1 MKKSL
6 LVVALGS
13 VFAAGTASAL
23 EVEKDF
29 YVGAELGGNVLV
41 GDQTVN
47 ENGVD
52 KDADIE
58 YWNMVKVGGDAK
70 FNVHRE
76 VKLLVG
82 GEAQVAYEGI
92 DDASG
97 VPEGFDNDHL
107 LVKRMTVGAETRF
120 GTTTFG
126 KQEGILDAYTDFA
139 DLSKEHGLD
148 SGDIESNS
156 QFNHVLK
163 GKNFE
168 IGFAA
173 DFEDEYYGVA
183 GSYTHNII
191 TFGGSVVDYDSDSKD
206 ETMVDLGA
214 VLDLGKVNV
223 AGKYFTSESDLD
235 GDKSKTDGYSISA
248 DYQFNS
254 KLSLATSFNV
264 VDATD
269 AFGKKAKSDDEWGT
283 VGASYAYNQHVEFV
297 TEYKFASEVDDKVFL
312 RANINF

>member
-41 GDQTVN
+41 GDQ
-47 ENGVD
+47 VD
-52 KDADIE
+52 ADGKDADIE

-191 TFGGSVVDYDSDSKD
+191 TFGGSVVDHDSETEDY
-206 ETMVDLGA
+206 TMVDLGA

-223 AGKYFTSESDLD
+223 AGKYFTAESDLE
-235 GDKSKTDGYSISA
+235 GDDFEIDGYSISA

-264 VDATD
+264 VDATGD
-269 AFGKKAKSDDEWGT
+269 EADDEWGT